1 MYDAIECPHWFTAWV
16 SNYRAAL
23 GVNDELT
30 DAMLRIWWPAFEAA
44 RYTQADFAG
53 VLPRL
58 IVAESTPNWPR
69 EHLAAVN
76 RELRAAKEQRTRRAP
91 ESSGGRSGSRCQW
104 CGGDGWVSVP
114 HPKCLS
120 NGEWIAPHT
129 TVTPAC
135 TRCDRGEQSYQAH
148 CVEVAEGK
156 RFARPMTIDQYEK
169 LVGTAW
175 VEIVARHEQAQRLMI
190 RAVSA
195 TEGIDRTPNIK
206 RLANAFAMPK

>member
-1 MYDAIECPHWFTAWV
+1 M
-16 SNYRAAL
+16 
-23 GVNDELT
+23 NDELT

-58 IVAESTPNWPR
+58 IVAEHTPNWPR

-76 RELRAAKEQRTRRAP
+76 RELRAAKEQRTKRAP
-91 ESSGGRSGSRCQW
+91 ESSARSGSRCQW

-114 HPKCLS
+114 DPKSLV
-120 NGEWIAPHT
+120 NGEWLAPHP

-135 TRCDRGEQSYQAH
+135 TRCDKGEASYQAH
-148 CVEVAEGK
+148 CAEVAEGK
-156 RFARPMTIDQYEK
+156 RFARPMTIDKYEK

-175 VEIVARHEQAQRLMI
+175 AEIVARHEQAQRLMI
-190 RAVSA
+190 RAESA
-195 TEGIDRTPNIK
+195 TDSIDRTPNLT
-206 RLANAFAMPK
+206 RLFAMPA